1 MLSEVKKLITEHN
14 YIVLK
19 NGIISEKNFD
29 FNNFIIEKDTEFVL
43 FNYVNENVDFN
54 LEVKNNANVR
64 IVEICYLEN
73 SAVLNKNIVCSE
85 NSHLEL
91 VTFETG
97 KENGWVNVKTVLDE
111 GSYINNKKICLFDSE
126 INENEKVY
134 LKGVN
139 GNYYTL
145 NVYVNSSNKKQNI
158 DTTIYHQCNDTVS
171 QLYNYGICKGTS
183 VLNIN
188 TNGVVE
194 KGAVRSD
201 LKQKSKGVLLDLES
215 SISANPLLQIDE
227 YDCLASHGAGIGAID
242 EEDLYYLM
250 SRGLTRSDSGKLIIA
265 GFIDPVIE
273 GFPEGEFRNYILE
286 FVNKYL

>member
-29 FNNFIIEKDTEFVL
+29 FNSFIIEKDTEFVL
-43 FNYVNENVDFN
+43 FNHVDENVDFN

-64 IVEICYLEN
+64 IIEICYLEN
-73 SAVLNKNIVCSE
+73 NAVLNKNIVCSE
-85 NSHLEL
+85 NSNLEL

-97 KENGWVNVKTVLDE
+97 NENGWVNVKTVLDE
-111 GSYINNKKICLFDSE
+111 GSYINNKKICLFNSE
-126 INENEKVY
+126 INEDEEVY

-158 DTTIYHQCNDTVS
+158 DTTIYHQSSDTVS

-250 SRGLTRSDSGKLIIA
+250 SRGLTRSDAGKLIIA